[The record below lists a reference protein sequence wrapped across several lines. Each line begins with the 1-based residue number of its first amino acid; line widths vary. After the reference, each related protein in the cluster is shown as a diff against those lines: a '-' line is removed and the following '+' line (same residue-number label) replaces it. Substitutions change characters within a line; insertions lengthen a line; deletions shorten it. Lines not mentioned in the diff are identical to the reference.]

1 VIISIHGGAFKL
13 GNRKSGELAPM
24 LAGRARGYA
33 VVSVDYRLSGKARFP
48 ASDANV
54 PLTQSVD
61 FADKLAASIGS
72 GEVMFERLEGAG
84 HGGSAFTAE
93 ANLGRIFT
101 FIDKA
106 LNR

>member
-24 LAGRARGYA
+24 LAGRTRGYA

-48 ASDANV
+48 AADTNV
-54 PLTQSVD
+54 PLIQSVNV
-61 FADKLAASIGS
+61 AGMLAASIGT
-72 GEVMFERLEGAG
+72 GKVVFDRLEGAG
-84 HGGSAFTAE
+84 HGGSAFNTE

-106 LNR
+106 